1 MFWDDINRL
10 LAMED
15 MWKVAGRVKPVAL
28 DYDTIMSNQFVT
40 PPLRV
45 VLPANGSKKEE
56 AANGSDA
63 SASAPVQNGASSSTN
78 GTANGSSAASQKL
91 KDQKEL
97 SVKENLELFVDRS
110 ASSTVQCPF
119 RG

>member
-28 DYDTIMSNQFVT
+28 DYDAIMNDQFVA
-40 PPLRV
+40 PPLRAA
-45 VLPANGSKKEE
+45 PQANGTTKEDAANGSKDSTP
-56 AANGSDA
+56 AV
-63 SASAPVQNGASSSTN
+63 VQNGASSS
-78 GTANGSSAASQKL
+78 ANGATTGNSASAQTL
-91 KDQKEL
+91 RDQKEL

-110 ASSTVQCPF
+110 APVH
-119 RG
+119 